1 METQEK
7 IMPLSD
13 RDFNNLIRLVQG
25 TEVYDKQDEIETAMG
40 VLVLNNLT
48 IDGYMWYGPYHYD
61 TPRDE
66 EVVME
71 SYHVDSVT
79 LYPSIDDD
87 DFLAVS
93 LDENQIE
100 RLLKALN
107 PIIE

>member
-71 SYHVDSVT
+71 SYHVDSV
-79 LYPSIDDD
+79 
-87 DFLAVS
+87 LAVS